1 MIIYLSN
8 SNILIE
14 EYQKEQKLTNLA
26 NAGSRKP
33 ETGSRKPEGNERK
46 IAESKFAAFFSNM
59 QIEFCSPKR
68 VLGHRQ

>member
-33 ETGSRKPEGNERK
+33 ETGRKWKKNSRKQIRC
-46 IAESKFAAFFSNM
+46 FFSNM

-68 VLGHRQ
+68 FLGHRQ